1 MHEPV
6 LADDLRELDRL
17 LKDCSPSLDGGDVS
31 LDTRVSAAR
40 NGVWEEPQDVADVFN
55 TSDDFSALNVFEG
68 FLSILDDGI
77 NILHASV
84 QLIEVLVSCK
94 AVDKTGGEVGNGV
107 ERRECQGICVR
118 RAQEFGNRDRI
129 LVFKELR
136 DGDVIG
142 FLEEFCH

>member
-1 MHEPV
+1 MLE
-6 LADDLRELDRL
+6 DLG
-17 LKDCSPSLDGGDVS
+17 PSLDGGDVS
-31 LDTRVSAAR
+31 LDARVSAASK
-40 NGVWEEPQDVADVFN
+40 GVWEEQNDGADVFN
-55 TSDDFSALNVFEG
+55 TSDNSAPLNISDSF
-68 FLSILDDGI
+68 FSILDEGI
-77 NILHASV
+77 NIRHASV
-84 QLIEVLVSCK
+84 QLIEVLVARK

-129 LVFKELR
+129 LVFKELL